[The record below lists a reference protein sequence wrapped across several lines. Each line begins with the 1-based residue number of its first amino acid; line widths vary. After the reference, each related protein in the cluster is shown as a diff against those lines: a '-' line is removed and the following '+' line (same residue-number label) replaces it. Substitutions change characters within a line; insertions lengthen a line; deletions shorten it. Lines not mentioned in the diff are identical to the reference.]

1 MDVPYTISGT
11 ANGSDHDL
19 VGGVAT
25 ISAGRDVAEVS
36 FTIDDDGLG
45 EGVETIV
52 VTMGAP
58 TPDAAI
64 GTKSTLN
71 INITE
76 ENIAPVVSLS
86 AIQATIKTRTITR
99 DSGVVTVSSDA
110 TDPNTTDTL
119 TYDWSATDNTLM
131 DIDSDV
137 TDGIF
142 TFDPSS
148 LSPGSYVLRLTVND
162 GTAAAETELLLN
174 IFSDAQPAD
183 LIADSDNDGIPDSR
197 DSGDKTNILPSL
209 AGLFTSGLL
218 EIEAGLVFG
227 LGDTAFTAGK
237 GQAKVTM
244 ADVNNVGQPSDIGFA
259 YPSGLFDFDIE
270 GLGVSGQSVNIV
282 LPQQKAIPT
291 NATYRKLVAN
301 NWQEFVIDD
310 NNAIATAP
318 GTPGFCPPPGD
329 AQYQAGLTK
338 GHFCVQLTIEDGG
351 VNDGDGAA
359 NNRISDPSGVAI
371 TAAVPP
377 VDPPA
382 KSDDSNGIFG
392 LGSVSVWWLSL
403 FGFFCLRNFANR
415 KTLVI
420 NR

>member
-1 MDVPYTISGT
+1 MLTAFVADDDGTDDATAAAGGFSYQWKRDGSDIAGETFKDYILVAADIGSAITVAVSYTDDERTPESVTGSATGSISDMTPPVITPPADITVTAEGQFTLIDIGVATANDNADGVLIPTSDAPSHFVPGITPVIWGAVDAAGNPMVAMQIITVRPLVDFSVDQLAAENTGVNGTSFRIYLNGKVSYPVDVPYTISGT
-11 ANGSDHDL
+11 ANSSDHDL

-52 VTMGAP
+52 VTMGTP

-99 DSGVVTVSSDA
+99 DSGAVTVSSDA

-119 TYDWSATDNTLM
+119 TYDWSATDNTLL

-209 AGLFTSGLL
+209 AGLFY
-218 EIEAGLVFG
+218 ER
-227 LGDTAFTAGK
+227 
-237 GQAKVTM
+237 
-244 ADVNNVGQPSDIGFA
+244 
-259 YPSGLFDFDIE
+259 
-270 GLGVSGQSVNIV
+270 
-282 LPQQKAIPT
+282 
-291 NATYRKLVAN
+291 AT
-301 NWQEFVIDD
+301 
-310 NNAIATAP
+310 
-318 GTPGFCPPPGD
+318 
-329 AQYQAGLTK
+329 
-338 GHFCVQLTIEDGG
+338 
-351 VNDGDGAA
+351 
-359 NNRISDPSGVAI
+359 
-371 TAAVPP
+371 
-377 VDPPA
+377 
-382 KSDDSNGIFG
+382 
-392 LGSVSVWWLSL
+392 
-403 FGFFCLRNFANR
+403 
-415 KTLVI
+415 
-420 NR
+420 